1 MTPAEDLA
9 ILRRAYAKQVLAA
22 ANVSD
27 ARLEAAFA
35 TVKREDFLGPG
46 PWPILRWMTQYVPT
60 PDADPVHLY
69 TNDLVGIVPEKR
81 INNGQPSLHAILIHA
96 AAPRSGEHAVH
107 IGAGVGY
114 YSAILAE
121 LVGPAGR
128 VTAIEFEPELAA
140 RAAANFA
147 ATPDVRVIAGD
158 GATADFDDADVIYVN
173 AGATRPADNWLDRLK
188 QGGRLI
194 LPLTTDRNFG
204 GPGPAMNE
212 GAVFRIE
219 RRGDAF
225 LARWIS
231 PVAIYPAEGARDPES
246 EAALAAA
253 FAKGGGGRQ
262 VTRLYRGADIP
273 DVGCWLK
280 APDWVFLT
288 AARFRSSP
296 CGDSTSA
303 AAPAPRAPRPAIE
316 SGWASRC
323 RSRRR

>member
-121 LVGPAGR
+121 LVGP
-128 VTAIEFEPELAA
+128 PAA
-140 RAAANFA
+140 
-147 ATPDVRVIAGD
+147 
-158 GATADFDDADVIYVN
+158 
-173 AGATRPADNWLDRLK
+173 
-188 QGGRLI
+188 
-194 LPLTTDRNFG
+194 
-204 GPGPAMNE
+204 
-212 GAVFRIE
+212 
-219 RRGDAF
+219 
-225 LARWIS
+225 S
-231 PVAIYPAEGARDPES
+231 P
-246 EAALAAA
+246 
-253 FAKGGGGRQ
+253 
-262 VTRLYRGADIP
+262 
-273 DVGCWLK
+273 
-280 APDWVFLT
+280 
-288 AARFRSSP
+288 RSS
-296 CGDSTSA
+296 SSQSL
-303 AAPAPRAPRPAIE
+303 PRAPRPI
-316 SGWASRC
+316 SPQRPMCASSPATAPRPISTMPTSSTSTPA
-323 RSRRR
+323 RQGPPTIGLTGSSREGG